1 NTELLTYLVDEK
13 GEIDFPVLGK
23 IKVAGITRSEV
34 EDKIKLLLKPYLN
47 NPGVNV
53 RIMNFKISV
62 LGEVKTPGRQSISG
76 ERITLLEAIA
86 AAGDLT
92 VYGKRN
98 NIMLLREE

>member
-1 NTELLTYLVDEK
+1 
-13 GEIDFPVLGK
+13 
-23 IKVAGITRSEV
+23 
-34 EDKIKLLLKPYLN
+34 KIKLLLKPYLN

-98 NIMLLREE
+98 NIMLLREEAGVRTIAEIDITATDFINSPYYFLSRND